1 MLLRMLAHLRANI
14 VAYLSLFV
22 ALGGS
27 SYAATRLAA
36 GSVTARSIAAHAVTH
51 TKLAPSSVDAANV
64 VDGSLTRA
72 DFKAGA
78 LGSTGLKGGASGA
91 QGVAGPAGPPGQPGG
106 ATVGARA
113 RFAGSVDAP
122 KGANTPV
129 PLSSNTWTQNPNELD
144 LITGAMTVHIPA
156 TCTGSFGNALIV
168 NVDGTPTTFAVG
180 PTVPASTT
188 VTVPFVV
195 GTLAEPAQATPHT
208 VTTSFGNSCTKNG
221 ESFTVSDVKLD
232 VIRVP

>member
-1 MLLRMLAHLRANI
+1 MRAAIGAHLRANA
-14 VAYLSLFV
+14 VAYAALFV

-27 SYAATRLAA
+27 SYAATRLQP
-36 GSVTARSIAAHAVTH
+36 GSVTSAALADGAVTH
-51 TKLAPSSVDAANV
+51 SKLARDSVTSRNV
-64 VDGSLTRA
+64 ARHSLTAA
-72 DFKAGA
+72 DFKAGT
-78 LGSTGLKGGASGA
+78 LGAGPV
-91 QGVAGPAGPPGQPGG
+91 GVTAPAGPQGLPAG
-106 ATVGARA
+106 AKVGARA

-129 PLSSNTWTQNPNELD
+129 PLSSNTWTQVPNELD
-144 LITGAMTVHIPA
+144 LITGAMTVHVPA

-168 NVDGTPTTFAVG
+168 SVDGTPTTFAVG

-208 VTTSFGNSCTKNG
+208 VTTSFANSCTKGG
-221 ESFTVSDVKLD
+221 ESYTVSDVKLD